1 MPLSACVFCF
11 QKSKKKKKSILHY
24 PRFGRTQK
32 RSFVLAQAA
41 EVKLYSQSQAN
52 CRSHIQ
58 PTLADGLAN
67 TLPRCIGHG
76 SNSPLAVLAT
86 IRSTPPPSLN
96 KDLLLVL
103 LSKEFFCHCCLKLL
117 PCALPPV
124 SKMHKDNLV
133 TDAI

>member
-11 QKSKKKKKSILHY
+11 QKSKKNKKSILHY

-32 RSFVLAQAA
+32 RSFVLAHAA

-52 CRSHIQ
+52 CRSQIP
-58 PTLADGLAN
+58 PTLADGRAN
-67 TLPRCIGHG
+67 TPPSMHG
-76 SNSPLAVLAT
+76 SWVQLAT
-86 IRSTPPPSLN
+86 GSAGHHQEYPPTPN

-103 LSKEFFCHCCLKLL
+103 LSKEVFCHCCLKLL

-124 SKMHKDNLV
+124 SKVRKDNLV
-133 TDAI
+133 PDAI